1 MHAPANRNEGMTL
14 THVPTGSFNPK
25 EMHAMIFYELYITR
39 PLLLELL
46 EVKLFRIVFK
56 VCTVC

>member
-1 MHAPANRNEGMTL
+1 MHAPAHRNEGVTL
-14 THVPTGSFNPK
+14 THVSTGSFNPK